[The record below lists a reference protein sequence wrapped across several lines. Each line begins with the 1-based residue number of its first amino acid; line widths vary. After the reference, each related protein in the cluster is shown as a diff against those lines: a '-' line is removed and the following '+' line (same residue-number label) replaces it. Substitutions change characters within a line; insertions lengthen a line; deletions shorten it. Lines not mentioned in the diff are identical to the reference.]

1 MYYYLTL
8 NKYIYVLVHS
18 LCLRYCSGDAVRP
31 CQLCFTAIL
40 ALHPSFSS
48 SEDQHLLFNNN
59 VYSSL
64 LPNDAEGTTM
74 KGEAKSID
82 TRLGTKVPMAF
93 VVRVTWT

>member
-1 MYYYLTL
+1 M
-8 NKYIYVLVHS
+8 
-18 LCLRYCSGDAVRP
+18 RP

-64 LPNDAEGTTM
+64 LPNDTEGTTT

-82 TRLGTKVPMAF
+82 RFDTRLGIKVSMAF
-93 VVRVTWT
+93 VVGVTWI